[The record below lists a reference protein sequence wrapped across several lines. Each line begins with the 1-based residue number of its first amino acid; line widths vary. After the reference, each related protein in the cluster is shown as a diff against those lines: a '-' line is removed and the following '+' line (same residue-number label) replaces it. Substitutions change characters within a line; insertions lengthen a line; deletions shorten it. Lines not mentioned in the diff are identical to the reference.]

1 MRNEPFMIFNSGN
14 ASIDLDPSLLEES
27 DEDVDLLCQ
36 WSGGH
41 VNYWRELPIP
51 EFQDFKITVE
61 RSIKFNGEFL
71 NRENYWPKVIV
82 TVKRLQLDTVQTFL
96 WSCCI
101 LYQLFISLYIGS
113 FYRLEDHSLLK

>member
-1 MRNEPFMIFNSGN
+1 MINESFMIFNSGN

-27 DEDVDLLCQ
+27 DEDVDILCQ

-41 VNYWRELPIP
+41 VNYWRDLPIP
-51 EFQDFKITVE
+51 EFQDLKINVE
-61 RSIKFNGEFL
+61 KFNVEFL

-82 TVKRLQLDTVQTFL
+82 TVKGLQLDTMQTFL
-96 WSCCI
+96 LSCCI

-113 FYRLEDHSLLK
+113 FYRLEDYSWLK